1 MYICIL
7 NYIDSKHQPW
17 RVSVTDMGWLI
28 HRSIFQGWK
37 VWVQPIGTMNPSVVL
52 IGTSRK
58 LLLGFN
64 RDYQNHEDIGPHV
77 CWDSPTLR
85 IEFQL
90 WTLDFKKK
98 WYVMMYPMIFPI
110 RFQQQA
116 PRNSW
121 SIPSIPGPLGSPNP
135 QVKPEER
142 VETSWESAL
151 PVHGSTAWKPNCRD
165 SMDRYGSLAPA
176 TPECWIRQTFPDGE
190 SKGNHPQTTI
200 RNVKHIRY
208 IYIYI

>member
-90 WTLDFKKK
+90 WTLDFKKND
-98 WYVMMYPMIFPI
+98 M
-110 RFQQQA
+110 
-116 PRNSW
+116 SW
-121 SIPSIPGPLGSPNP
+121 CIPWFSPSDSNNKLPGTPGPSRPSRGPWGPPTRRWN
-135 QVKPEER
+135 R
-142 VETSWESAL
+142 RN
-151 PVHGSTAWKPNCRD
+151 AWKPRGKAHFLSMD
-165 SMDRYGSLAPA
+165 QQPESPTAETPWIAMDRYEQRHQNAGFVRLS
-176 TPECWIRQTFPDGE
+176 R
-190 SKGNHPQTTI
+190 
-200 RNVKHIRY
+200 
-208 IYIYI
+208 

>member
-90 WTLDFKKK
+90 WTLDFKK
-98 WYVMMYPMIFPI
+98 MICHDVSHDFPH
-110 RFQQQA
+110 Q
-116 PRNSW
+116 
-121 SIPSIPGPLGSPNP
+121 IPT
-135 QVKPEER
+135 
-142 VETSWESAL
+142 TSSQEL
-151 PVHGSTAWKPNCRD
+151 LVHPVHPGVPQPAGETGGTRGNLVGKRTSCPWINSLKTQLPRLH
-165 SMDRYGSLAPA
+165 GSL
-176 TPECWIRQTFPDGE
+176 WIASTSDTRMLDSSDFPGWW
-190 SKGNHPQTTI
+190 I
-200 RNVKHIRY
+200 
-208 IYIYI
+208 

>member
-1 MYICIL
+1 
-7 NYIDSKHQPW
+7 
-17 RVSVTDMGWLI
+17 
-28 HRSIFQGWK
+28 
-37 VWVQPIGTMNPSVVL
+37 
-52 IGTSRK
+52 
-58 LLLGFN
+58 
-64 RDYQNHEDIGPHV
+64 
-77 CWDSPTLR
+77 
-85 IEFQL
+85 
-90 WTLDFKKK
+90 
-98 WYVMMYPMIFPI
+98 MIFPI

-121 SIPSIPGPLGSPNP
+121 SIPSIPGPMGSPNP

-142 VETSWESAL
+142 VETSWESAP

-165 SMDRYGSLAPA
+165 PMDRYGSLAPA

-208 IYIYI
+208 IHIYIIHTVFFGEWRDNLAMAQVTAVWTQEWLVILSNHWFWLASLSHSPWRKQVSSCVRSTSKFPEVIRVMVGNGSWMMCVHIYI